1 MSAGGVV
8 EDAAVRELVFHK
20 VVKAAEALGLQFLGR
35 VDSPIRGRVGGNQE
49 VLAGFR
55 LAAAQ

>member
-1 MSAGGVV
+1 MV

-49 VLAGFR
+49 VLVGFR
-55 LAAAQ
+55 LAAS